1 MRLDLPRAKMVGKY
15 AKPAGIQAQ
24 DQFIDQR
31 SPPRCVPAFKDNDG
45 RNRQFMDFPVQFP
58 QLDAQ
63 TVHLL
68 FVFIFGKLLSE
79 IDLIKHRQSPSFHRW
94 RIFFRFRRFHYV
106 PVPVSW

>member
-1 MRLDLPRAKMVGKY
+1 MVGKH

-24 DQFIDQR
+24 NQFIDQR
-31 SPPRCVPAFKDNDG
+31 PPPRGVPAFKHNNG

-63 TVHLL
+63 TIHLL
-68 FVFIFGKLLSE
+68 LAFVFSKLLSKV
-79 IDLIKHRQSPSFHRW
+79 DLVEHRQSPSFHQW
-94 RIFFRFRRFHYV
+94 RIFFRFRRFRYV